1 MNKRSLGL
9 FLALLMAVSSYTF
22 GQTAGLCINEVMT
35 NNKTNI
41 VDEYGE
47 HHPWIE
53 IFNSTFNSIDI
64 SSCYITTH
72 KEIVTEINKRNVRK
86 FLGVM
91 YHIPKGDAT
100 NLIGP
105 RQFKVYFADGQ
116 ARKGNLHTNF
126 MLDSIHSNWI
136 GLYDANG
143 YTLIDSITVPPMQAD
158 WSYALAIDGILN
170 KPVIMKSGATPGV
183 NNVTLDQDSK
193 VRRFKESDPIGISM
207 TIIAMGV
214 VFFAL
219 ILLYLAFKFTG
230 KIGAD
235 MTRKNAMKARGI
247 STKEEA
253 AKHAIGDE
261 SGDVFA
267 AIAMALHEYQSNIHD
282 VEDLQLTMS
291 KVKKNYSPWSSKI
304 YMLRHA
310 PKR

>member
-1 MNKRSLGL
+1 MI
-9 FLALLMAVSSYTF
+9 LLIAFCSYTF

-35 NNKTNI
+35 NNKSSI

-47 HHPWIE
+47 HHAWIE

-64 SSCYITTH
+64 SNCYITTN
-72 KEIVTEINKRNVRK
+72 KSIVGKVNKRNVRDYIGK
-86 FLGVM
+86 M

-105 RQFKVYFADGQ
+105 RQFKVYFADAQ

-126 MLDSIHSNWI
+126 TLDSIHSNWV

-143 YTLIDSITVPPMQAD
+143 YTLIDSITVPPMNANC
-158 WSYALAIDGILN
+158 SYALKVDGISKGAIITN
-170 KPVIMKSGATPGV
+170 ADATPGV

-193 VRRFKESDPIGISM
+193 VRKFKEYDSIGISM

-219 ILLYLAFKFTG
+219 ILLYLAFKLTG

-235 MTRKNAMKARGI
+235 LSRKNVMKARGI
-247 STKEEA
+247 TKADVVPEDS
-253 AKHAIGDE
+253 IGDE
-261 SGDVFA
+261 SGEVFA
-267 AIAMALHEYQSNIHD
+267 AIGMALHEYQSNIHD
-282 VEDLQLTMS
+282 VEDYHLTMA
-291 KVKKNYSPWSSKI
+291 KIKKNYSPWSSKI